1 MAACLIV
8 APFQPKDNEVV
19 GVWKRAALVTMVMG
33 LAAVAPALAASTP
46 KAKFGKS
53 LTLHGI
59 QSNEKMSV
67 HPSNLR
73 IVAPGEFEKVPS
85 GKKLVGV
92 NISLKNTGQAA
103 YSDAPSNSAKLVTTA
118 SKVISAVIT
127 ESDVCKSPGSVNVPR
142 GQRRSVCIAF
152 LVPKS
157 AHLRYFEFTLNSGY
171 AKETGQWRSLPTPR

>member
-1 MAACLIV
+1 MLKRV
-8 APFQPKDNEVV
+8 ALAVMV
-19 GVWKRAALVTMVMG
+19 LGLV
-33 LAAVAPALAASTP
+33 AVAPALAAGTL

-59 QSNEKMSV
+59 QASEKVSV
-67 HPSNLR
+67 HPSALR
-73 IVAPGEFEKVPS
+73 VVAAGQFEKVPS
-85 GKKLVGV
+85 GKRLIGV

-127 ESDVCKSPGSVNVPR
+127 QSDVCKTQGSVKVPR
-142 GQRRSVCIAF
+142 GQKRTVCVAF
-152 LVPKS
+152 LVPRS

-171 AKETGQWRSLPTPR
+171 ASETGQWRSLPSPH